1 MHLGDITGAVLDE
14 AIGIHRELGP
24 GLLESVYEVV
34 LASALEQRGVRA
46 DRQRPIAFSF
56 RNIPFEDAFR
66 ADLIVEDLVIVE
78 VKSVEHLAPV
88 HTKQIL
94 TYMRL
99 ANLRVGLL
107 LNFGA
112 ETMKQGMKRV
122 VRDLSPPSSPAIRVN
137 RRS

>member
-1 MHLGDITGAVLDE
+1 MHLDDITGAVLDE
-14 AIGIHRELGP
+14 AIAIHRELGP
-24 GLLESVYEVV
+24 CLLESVYEVV
-34 LASALEQRGVRA
+34 LAAALEQRGLRA
-46 DRQRPIAFSF
+46 DRQRPITFSF
-56 RNIPFEDAFR
+56 RNIQFEDAFR

-78 VKSVEHLAPV
+78 LKSVDHLAPV

-99 ANLRVGLL
+99 ADVRVGLI

-112 ETMKQGMKRV
+112 ETMRQGIKRV